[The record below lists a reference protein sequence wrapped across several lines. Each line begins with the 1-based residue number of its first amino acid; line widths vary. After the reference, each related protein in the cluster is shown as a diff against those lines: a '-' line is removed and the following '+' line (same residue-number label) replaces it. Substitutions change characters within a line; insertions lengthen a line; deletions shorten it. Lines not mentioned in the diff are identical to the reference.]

1 MVQEEEIFNKKVDN
15 VVKKPKRKLTEKQ
28 LANLA
33 LGREKMR
40 LKRELAKKN
49 KEQKQM
55 IKEDNFEAKLVK
67 ETQKKKRVQHKEKR
81 RTLKEIN
88 AEKEQQILQRLE
100 KQQTE
105 KDNKKSARMD
115 LFTTLKV
122 KCLEQAKTVAQY
134 NEIKAHLDGIDEDTL
149 HNDNKLKDYAKSVMK
164 PYIQNKHSK
173 THYTNAIDDKTEE
186 KKEVY
191 EVESEDETTEEK

>member
-1 MVQEEEIFNKKVDN
+1 MVQEEEMFNKTVDT

-49 KEQKQM
+49 KEQKQV
-55 IKEDNFEAKLVK
+55 IKEDKFEAKLVK
-67 ETQKKKRVQHKEKR
+67 ENQKKKKAEHKEKR

-88 AEKEQQILQRLE
+88 AEKEQQILARLQKQADE
-100 KQQTE
+100 KQV
-105 KDNKKSARMD
+105 KKSARMD

-122 KCLEQAKTVAQY
+122 KCLEQKE
-134 NEIKAHLDGIDEDTL
+134 EIKS
-149 HNDNKLKDYAKSVMK
+149 DYEPDS
-164 PYIQNKHSK
+164 
-173 THYTNAIDDKTEE
+173 
-186 KKEVY
+186 
-191 EVESEDETTEEK
+191 EVETTDENK

>member
-1 MVQEEEIFNKKVDN
+1 MAQEEEMFNKAVDT

-49 KEQKQM
+49 KEQKQV
-55 IKEDNFEAKLVK
+55 IKDDKFEAKLVK
-67 ETQKKKRVQHKEKR
+67 ENQKKKKQEHKEKR

-88 AEKEQQILQRLE
+88 AEKEQQILARLQKQADE
-100 KQQTE
+100 KQV
-105 KDNKKSARMD
+105 KKSARMD

-122 KCLEQAKTVAQY
+122 KCLEQAKSVSEY
-134 NEIKAHLDGIDEDTL
+134 NEIKGHLDGIDEDTL
-149 HNDNKLKDYAKSVMK
+149 HNDNKLKDYAKKIMK
-164 PYIQNKHSK
+164 PYI
-173 THYTNAIDDKTEE
+173 NAKKAEPIKEE
-186 KKEVY
+186 IKSDYEQDS
-191 EVESEDETTEEK
+191 EVETTDENK

>member
-49 KEQKQM
+49 KEQKEM
-55 IKEDNFEAKLVK
+55 IKEDKFEAKLVK
-67 ETQKKKRVQHKEKR
+67 DSQKKKRTQHKEKR

-88 AEKEQQILQRLE
+88 SEKEAQILARLE
-100 KQQTE
+100 KQHTE
-105 KDNKKSARMD
+105 KENKKSARMD

-122 KCLEQAKTVAQY
+122 KCLEQAKTVAEY

-164 PYIQNKHSK
+164 PYIQSK
-173 THYTNAIDDKTEE
+173 TEV
-186 KKEVY
+186 KKEEPKSDY
-191 EVESEDETTEEK
+191 EAESEHETTEEK